1 MWGIWPHGTSAVYLW
16 NNYREPPMNIK
27 TKIETL
33 IKNKFKSS
41 PIVKLDSSYAEGVVT
56 IKKVNVS
63 TLSNGLP
70 YTLEIEVQ
78 FQGETK
84 GGSWLSA
91 QYKGRRRNN
100 EITSRICWQE
110 NDMKLLSRVF
120 GIRYIEVKKIT
131 VKKK

>member
-1 MWGIWPHGTSAVYLW
+1 MGDLATW
-16 NNYREPPMNIK
+16 NFCRIFVEQLQRTPMNIK

-41 PIVKLDSSYAEGVVT
+41 PIVKLDSGYAEGVVT

-70 YTLEIEVQ
+70 YTLEVEVQ